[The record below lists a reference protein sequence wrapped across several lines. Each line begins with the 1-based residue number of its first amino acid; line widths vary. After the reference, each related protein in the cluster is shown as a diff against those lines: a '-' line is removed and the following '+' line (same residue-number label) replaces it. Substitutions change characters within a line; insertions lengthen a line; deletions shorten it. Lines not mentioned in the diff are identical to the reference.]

1 MRKIINYNEE
11 KELAFPDGIY
21 QYVYSNLFL
30 HTIHISIGFY
40 CNMYLCSTGAIIILM
55 TSINYW
61 KKPVITSFARK
72 IDMICVF
79 IIVSYHYY
87 LSFYTTNK
95 IVSSGM
101 MTIGILNYPL
111 SIYFHNIQYIKTS
124 ALCHCLLHTFVS
136 IGCSF
141 MYYNYYIEQ
150 NGCKWN
156 INC

>member
-1 MRKIINYNEE
+1 MRKIINYNKE

-30 HTIHISIGFY
+30 HTIHIIIGFY
-40 CNMYLCSTGAIIILM
+40 CNMYLCSTGAIIIFI

-61 KKPVITSFARK
+61 KKPVIKSFTRK
-72 IDMICVF
+72 IDMTCVF
-79 IIVSYHYY
+79 IIVPYHYY

-124 ALCHCLLHTFVS
+124 ALCHCLLHIFVS

-141 MYYNYYIEQ
+141 MYHNYYTEK
-150 NGCKWN
+150 NGCKWD

>member
-1 MRKIINYNEE
+1 MRNIINYNKE

-30 HTIHISIGFY
+30 HTIHIIIGFY
-40 CNMYLCSTGAIIILM
+40 CNMYLCSTGAIIIFI

-61 KKPVITSFARK
+61 KKPVIKSFARK
-72 IDMICVF
+72 IDMTCVF
-79 IIVSYHYY
+79 IIVPYHYY

-124 ALCHCLLHTFVS
+124 ALCHCLLHIFVS

-141 MYYNYYIEQ
+141 MYHNYYTEK
-150 NGCKWN
+150 NGCKWD